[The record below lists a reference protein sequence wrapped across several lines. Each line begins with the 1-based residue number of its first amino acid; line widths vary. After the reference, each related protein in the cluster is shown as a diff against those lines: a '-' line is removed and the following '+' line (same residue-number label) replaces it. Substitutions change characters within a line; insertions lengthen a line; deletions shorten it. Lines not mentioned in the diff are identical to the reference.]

1 MNNRFTALALRAWRI
16 FSFSIIFLAGCEDA
30 IKTQENNIQEGVR
43 FFEMDEIRKEALP
56 VIIKLAKKEGLI
68 RIEAGEFIMG
78 SPLGEVGRKPDEL
91 RNRVKIS
98 QPFWIKKFEVTQED
112 WNKHVGNN
120 QLKGDPVF
128 NLSSKILN
136 EICSSSGYADGNFS
150 IIGFQGETGKEIF
163 LEEAMLSHG
172 SWKTAKSPRNYQVS
186 NQKFNDLTD
195 LLDFL
200 NSKNLQQIDR
210 MEKFHPVSR
219 VSYSQVVAYCW
230 EKNSKG
236 STKWF
241 SSKSFCF
248 SITDRGGVGVCVP
261 GRNNWFLWHWRRR
274 LVVRRKRQY

>member
-1 MNNRFTALALRAWRI
+1 MNNRFTALVLRSWQI
-16 FSFSIIFLAGCEDA
+16 FSFSIIFLVGCEDA
-30 IKTQENNIQEGVR
+30 INTQENNIQEGVR
-43 FFEMDEIRKEALP
+43 FFEMDEIRNEALP

-136 EICSSSGYADGNFS
+136 EICSLSGYADGNFS
-150 IIGFQGETGKEIF
+150 ITGFQGETGKEIF

-172 SWKTAKSPRNYQVS
+172 SWKTAKSQELS
-186 NQKFNDLTD
+186 SEQ
-195 LLDFL
+195 
-200 NSKNLQQIDR
+200 SKI
-210 MEKFHPVSR
+210 
-219 VSYSQVVAYCW
+219 
-230 EKNSKG
+230 
-236 STKWF
+236 
-241 SSKSFCF
+241 
-248 SITDRGGVGVCVP
+248 
-261 GRNNWFLWHWRRR
+261 
-274 LVVRRKRQY
+274 